1 MALTGWYE
9 TEALLRGGDGDLAR
23 AEVARLGAIVG
34 NNRRYRLILLRSQA
48 VLAQW
53 DGAVDQAIRLL
64 QAALTLAQEI
74 GLPGEAWPILGEL
87 GRLYGEQ
94 GETVQASAAY
104 REAAAL
110 IRQLAADA

>member
-48 VLAQW
+48 VVAEW
-53 DGAVDQAIRLL
+53 DGAIDAGDSP
-64 QAALTLAQEI
+64 LA
-74 GLPGEAWPILGEL
+74 GRAHTGAGNRPARGNMADLG
-87 GRLYGEQ
+87 
-94 GETVQASAAY
+94 ASW
-104 REAAAL
+104 
-110 IRQLAADA
+110 AD